1 MSSLETPI
9 PVKATRRTTRG
20 PRATWPTGPKPAFP
34 RKPFWTP
41 HGSNLSMSLCRG
53 HYNARTWTQAADSD
67 VKLQPEMH
75 IVTRRPST
83 MVDGSC
89 IVGNPGSGPNPAA
102 KY

>member
-20 PRATWPTGPKPAFP
+20 VMLPDLWGRKPAFP
-34 RKPFWTP
+34 REPFWTP
-41 HGSNLSMSLCRG
+41 HGSNLSMGLCRG
-53 HYNARTWTQAADSD
+53 HCDARTWTQAADSG

-83 MVDGSC
+83 MADGSC

>member
-20 PRATWPTGPKPAFP
+20 PRATWSTGPKPASP

-53 HYNARTWTQAADSD
+53 HYNTRTWTQAADSG
-67 VKLQPEMH
+67 VKLQPRNAHRNQAPKYYGRWFVHSREP
-75 IVTRRPST
+75 R
-83 MVDGSC
+83 
-89 IVGNPGSGPNPAA
+89 VGT
-102 KY
+102 